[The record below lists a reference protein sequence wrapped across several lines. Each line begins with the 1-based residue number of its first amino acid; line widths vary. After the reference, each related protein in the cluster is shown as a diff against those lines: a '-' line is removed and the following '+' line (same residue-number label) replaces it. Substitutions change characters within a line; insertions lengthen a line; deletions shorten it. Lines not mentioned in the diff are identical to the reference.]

1 MPDCGLT
8 TDCCEEGGNPLFNAE
23 ISGAQAAVRES
34 RPEWFR
40 PNGSLKVSDVEY
52 TAEVARKVTELY
64 GLCARGG
71 DLLNPPRGHSI
82 SSDEVGIKRDN
93 GLSQN
98 TDIVVGSTNTP
109 GNIEHF
115 TCRPAAF

>member
-8 TDCCEEGGNPLFNAE
+8 TDCCEEGGNRLFSAE

-40 PNGSLKVSDVEY
+40 PNGSLKVSDVVY
-52 TAEVARKVTELY
+52 TGEVARKVTELY

-71 DLLNPPRGHSI
+71 DLFNPPRGHSI

-109 GNIEHF
+109 GILEHS